1 WLLSSGEGVQALFHQ
16 LAPIF
21 QNLTLA
27 EIRNSSSFFCF
38 SSTHCRKA
46 SAVLIRNYAV
56 SLKARGFID

>member
-1 WLLSSGEGVQALFHQ
+1 MQALFHQ